1 MTEVGWSLSVW
12 WESCSL
18 SLGHL
23 PAGLPQRQGRDG
35 RLYLLGKDD
44 LLVSLAKIAHCGA
57 TPLTKAIDPTSY
69 SYSFGLFS
77 QANRA
82 LQAAMKISLRID
94 DQGYLSLQ
102 MMMPTP
108 AGKRLTGSDCGI
120 IEFKLRALED
130 ED

>member
-1 MTEVGWSLSVW
+1 M
-12 WESCSL
+12 
-18 SLGHL
+18 
-23 PAGLPQRQGRDG
+23 
-35 RLYLLGKDD
+35 LGKDD
-44 LLVSLAKIAHCGA
+44 LLVSLAKVRHCGV
-57 TPLTKAIDPTSY
+57 TSLTHPIDSTLH

-120 IEFKLRALED
+120 IEFKLRALEE

>member
-1 MTEVGWSLSVW
+1 M
-12 WESCSL
+12 
-18 SLGHL
+18 
-23 PAGLPQRQGRDG
+23 
-35 RLYLLGKDD
+35 LGKDD

-57 TPLTKAIDPTSY
+57 TPLSKAIDPTSY